1 LIVAVAVLAAAGQ
14 TTVPRA
20 PAAASPSKPV
30 SRQAAF
36 SVFEASIPE
45 MQAAMKSGRTTS
57 HAIVQQYLTRIATYE
72 DLLHAAI
79 TVNPKA
85 LEEADARDRERAQGR
100 IRGPLHGIP
109 IALKDNIHTTDM
121 RTTGGALA
129 FEWLVPPYEATL
141 TKNLRDAGAIII
153 AKTGM
158 TELANYVAAGMPTNY
173 NAVHGYG
180 MNPYDP
186 RRDPRSDGRP
196 ILQTGGSSSGV
207 GTAANFWAGNVGTE
221 TSGSIL
227 SPSNQNMLAAIKP
240 TVGRISR
247 YGVIPIT
254 ADQDTPGPMAKYV
267 SDIAVMFGVLESASP
282 DPNDNATKACTPPPN
297 RDYTR
302 FLKADG
308 LKGARI
314 GIPRKSYYEAFDPP
328 VVRPE
333 GAPGGG
339 RGGGGRGG
347 LNPAQTKVMEQAI
360 AALKAAGATVIDVD
374 IPSMLEK
381 DPKENVLTAGQ
392 SSVLNYGM
400 KRDFNKWLASLG
412 PAAPVKSLTE
422 LREWNTAH
430 ERLGAIKYGQSQLDA
445 SDKIDLEKDR
455 AKYEEDRARDIRVY
469 GTNGIDA
476 AIKAN
481 NLDALLFPGP
491 ASAGI
496 ASKPGYPTVLVPFG
510 MVPNPATNFG
520 GGRGGR
526 GGDAAAGR
534 GATPPI
540 ETTTG
545 GAAAGRG
552 ATPPTETTTGGA
564 AAGRGTT
571 PPTETPAAGAAPAPP
586 LPPGFDPKPQP
597 FGVGFTAGACSEP
610 KLLKLAYAFEQAT
623 KKRTPP
629 PGLR

>member
-1 LIVAVAVLAAAGQ
+1 MKHIAAVAILALAAGAELPAQ
-14 TTVPRA
+14 LK
-20 PAAASPSKPV
+20 PAATAKP
-30 SRQAAF
+30 AAF
-36 SVFEASIPE
+36 DVFEASIPE
-45 MQAAMKSGRTTS
+45 MQAAMKAGRTTS
-57 HAIVQQYLTRIATYE
+57 HAIVEQYLIRIAKYE
-72 DLLHAAI
+72 DQLHAAI

-85 LEEADARDRERAQGR
+85 LEEADARDRDRAQGR
-100 IRGPLHGIP
+100 VRGPLHGIP
-109 IALKDNIHTTDM
+109 IALKDNIHTTEM

-141 TKNLRDAGAIII
+141 AKNLEDAGAIII
-153 AKTGM
+153 AKTGL

-186 RRDPRSDGRP
+186 RRDPRADGRP

-254 ADQDTPGPMAKYV
+254 ADQDTAGPMAKYV
-267 SDIAVMFGVLESASP
+267 SDIAIMFGALESALP
-282 DPNDNATKACTPPPN
+282 DPNDAATKTCTPPPG
-297 RDYTR
+297 RDYTA

-314 GIPRKSYYEAFDPP
+314 GIPRKNYYEAFDPP
-328 VVRPE
+328 VVRTEPPA
-333 GAPGGG
+333 GAADGG
-339 RGGGGRGG
+339 RGGRGPGRGG
-347 LNPAQTKVMEQAI
+347 LNPEQTKLMDEAI
-360 AALKAAGATVIDVD
+360 AALKAAGAVVMDVD
-374 IPSMLEK
+374 IPSLLEK
-381 DPKENVLTAGQ
+381 DPHENLATAGQ

-412 PAAPVKSLTE
+412 PTAPVKSLTE

-445 SDKIDLEKDR
+445 ADKIDLEKDR
-455 AKYEEDRARDIRVY
+455 AKYDEDRARDIRVY

-476 AIKAN
+476 AMKAN

-491 ASAGI
+491 SSAGI

-510 MVPNPATNFG
+510 MIPNAANFG

-526 GGDAAAGR
+526 GGDAAA
-534 GATPPI
+534 PP
-540 ETTTG
+540 
-545 GAAAGRG
+545 
-552 ATPPTETTTGGA
+552 
-564 AAGRGTT
+564 
-571 PPTETPAAGAAPAPP
+571 PP
-586 LPPGFDPKPQP
+586 LPEGFDAKPQP
-597 FGVGFTAGACSEP
+597 FGVGFTGGACSEP
-610 KLLKLAYAFEQAT
+610 KLLQLAYAFEQAT

>member
-1 LIVAVAVLAAAGQ
+1 MKRSVALAVAALVV
-14 TTVPRA
+14 TTLGTPL
-20 PAAASPSKPV
+20 PAQ
-30 SRQAAF
+30 QAARGSRPAPF
-36 SVFEASIPE
+36 TVFEASIAD
-45 MQAAMKSGRTTS
+45 MQAAMKAGRTTS

-72 DLLHAAI
+72 DALHAAI

-85 LEEADARDRERAQGR
+85 LEDADAMDRERAQGR
-100 IRGPLHGIP
+100 VRGPLHGIP

-141 TKNLRDAGAIII
+141 AKNLRDAGAIII

-158 TELANYVAAGMPTNY
+158 TELANYVAGGMPTNY

-186 RRDPRSDGRP
+186 RRDPRNDGRP
-196 ILQTGGSSSGV
+196 ILQTGGSSSGI

-227 SPSNQNMLAAIKP
+227 SPTNQNMLAAVKP

-254 ADQDTPGPMAKYV
+254 ADQDTPGPMAKFV
-267 SDIAVMFGVLESASP
+267 WDIAAMMGALEGASP
-282 DPNDNATKACTPPPN
+282 DPNDAATKVCTPPPG
-297 RDYTR
+297 RDYTKLLR
-302 FLKADG
+302 ADG

-314 GIPRKSYYEAFDPP
+314 GIPRKNYYDAFQ
-328 VVRPE
+328 RP
-333 GAPGGG
+333 GAE
-339 RGGGGRGG
+339 RATGG
-347 LNPAQTKVMEQAI
+347 LNPEQAKLMEEAI

-381 DPKENVLTAGQ
+381 DPKENLLSAGNSVVL
-392 SSVLNYGM
+392 SYGM

-412 PAAPVKSLTE
+412 PAAPVKTLTE

-430 ERLGAIKYGQSQLDA
+430 ERLGTIKYGQSQLDA
-445 SDKIDLEKDR
+445 SDRIDLEKDR
-455 AKYEEDRARDIRVY
+455 ARYEEDRARDIRVF

-476 AIKAN
+476 AVKAN

-491 ASAGI
+491 SSAGI

-510 MVPNPATNFG
+510 FIPNNPGA
-520 GGRGGR
+520 GRGGGPGR
-526 GGDAAAGR
+526 GGAPAAGR
-534 GATPPI
+534 GDTPPAGAPPAAASPATPPP
-540 ETTTG
+540 
-545 GAAAGRG
+545 AGRG
-552 ATPPTETTTGGA
+552 GSAPTETAPAGA
-564 AAGRGTT
+564 PTST
-571 PPTETPAAGAAPAPP
+571 PPPPPPLP

-597 FGVGFTAGACSEP
+597 YGVGFTGPACSEP
-610 KLLKLAYAFEQAT
+610 KLLQLAYAFEQAT
-623 KKRTPP
+623 KKRVPP